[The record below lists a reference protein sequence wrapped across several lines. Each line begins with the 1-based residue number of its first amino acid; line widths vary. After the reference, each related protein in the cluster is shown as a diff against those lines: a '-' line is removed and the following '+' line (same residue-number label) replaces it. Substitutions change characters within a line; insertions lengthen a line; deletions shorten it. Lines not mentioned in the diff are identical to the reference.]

1 MHTLGAGTVSHQA
14 MEVLHDGRITR
25 SSDVYSFAMIML
37 EMITGVPVYE
47 GFSASQVRNCP
58 PLFSTHRHTLESSMF
73 CCHSDPPL
81 DI

>member
-1 MHTLGAGTVSHQA
+1 MGASAESCSAVLAAGTVSHQA

-47 GFSASQVRNCP
+47 GFSSSQASPHC
-58 PLFSTHRHTLESSMF
+58 PLFRSHLSGLSPF
-73 CCHSDPPL
+73 PP
-81 DI
+81 